1 MASSKEMSPYDL
13 AVALKH
19 DRNLTFGKKDL
30 FEQACRERGVSVFHA
45 YKLIRCADVFSRE
58 DMNTIGIAKLESIRG
73 ARFDPAD
80 LPLVLGMARELTEPV
95 FYEWVEEKFGKRIGD
110 KNKRERGLRAC
121 LGSRLVP
128 PHIWDKASGEDVDVE
143 IADGMI
149 VGRCSRCASS
159 AKTPRRAA

>member
-1 MASSKEMSPYDL
+1 MASKELSPYDL
-13 AVALKH
+13 ATALKH

-45 YKLIRCADVFSRE
+45 YKLIRCVDVFSRE
-58 DMNTIGIAKLESIRG
+58 DTNTIGIAKLESIRG
-73 ARFDPAD
+73 ARFKPAD

-95 FYEWVEEKFGKRIGD
+95 FYEWVAEKFGKRIGC
-110 KNKRERGLRAC
+110 KARRGASLRVC
-121 LGSRLVP
+121 LGSRCVP
-128 PHIWDKASGEDVDVE
+128 AHVWDKVSGDDVDVE

-149 VGRCSRCASS
+149 VGRCPRCASS